1 MNPVRPCSGPSLLIR
16 RLLNRYDV
24 GAGGSSRRLLDLR
37 LARLLGV
44 IAGRLG
50 SFVVTDSLEPGLFPC
65 YRNIGPSDWLPLSS
79 PAYALTRLE
88 TAGMS
93 CPSHLSLSSL
103 CPLFI
108 IKKESSPNRNQITI
122 SFPWTDSSC
131 AHLGTPSKAKAFDC

>member
-1 MNPVRPCSGPSLLIR
+1 MSTVRPRSGPSLLIR
-16 RLLNRYDV
+16 RLLNRDDA

-37 LARLLGV
+37 LARLLGL

-88 TAGMS
+88 TAAMFCAS
-93 CPSHLSLSSL
+93 PLPVSLS
-103 CPLFI
+103 
-108 IKKESSPNRNQITI
+108 
-122 SFPWTDSSC
+122 
-131 AHLGTPSKAKAFDC
+131 AHYL